1 MVNEHYNLSFDH
13 LVLMYLCTC
22 FIPAPSYRNDTRGKC
37 TKLYPRRA
45 MRRFSSS
52 SRCRPSCSLIFLRNF
67 LHFVRIG
74 DGLRTCADQAFST
87 KDRDNDSLDSENCS
101 SRYKGGW
108 WYECHT
114 ANLNGLYL
122 GGPHTSYADG
132 IEWYQW
138 CGHRYSLKKVGM
150 KLRP

>member
-1 MVNEHYNLSFDH
+1 MRVFQ
-13 LVLMYLCTC
+13 
-22 FIPAPSYRNDTRGKC
+22 
-37 TKLYPRRA
+37 RRLDGTV
-45 MRRFSSS
+45 S
-52 SRCRPSCSLIFLRNF
+52 
-67 LHFVRIG
+67 FVRDLNAYKTGFGNVSAEFWLG

-87 KDRDNDSLDSENCS
+87 KDNDNDSLGSENCS
-101 SRYKGGW
+101 SRYSGGW
-108 WYECHT
+108 WYSACHH

-138 CGHRYSLKKVGM
+138 RGHRYSLKKVDM